1 MMMVVE
7 DVRGPPTHHDVDV
20 EGTFCTL
27 FGYCYWFVVVIG
39 LAAVAR
45 LVTGGAVEIL

>member
-1 MMMVVE
+1 MVE
-7 DVRGPPTHHDVDV
+7 DVRGPPTHEDDDV

-27 FGYCYWFVVVIG
+27 FGYCYWFVVDVIG

-45 LVTGGAVEIL
+45 LVTGGAIEIL